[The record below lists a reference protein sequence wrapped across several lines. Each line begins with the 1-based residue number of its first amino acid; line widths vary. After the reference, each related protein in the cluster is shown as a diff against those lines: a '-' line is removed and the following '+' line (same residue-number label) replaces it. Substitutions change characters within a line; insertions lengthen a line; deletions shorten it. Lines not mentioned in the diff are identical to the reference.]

1 MSIQSGFQKIKK
13 YVKSSAGYQLLSHW
27 TSAETVEMNDGTT
40 LEQRISNVDNT
51 ADLDK
56 PISKAQ
62 QDALDLKANLA
73 SPTLTGT
80 PQAPTAAVGTNSTQ
94 IATTAFV
101 QTSVSNGIAASDAM
115 IIKGTI
121 GTSGT
126 ITVLPTTYQT
136 GWTYRVVTDGIY
148 AGQNCEIG
156 DLIIALTDRNDSG
169 NLDTDWCVAQTNIN
183 GAITGVKNGDN
194 SVSCTQSGS
203 VVTITHNDLSRN
215 DTSYAAAPLHG
226 DSFTTVKSVTSD
238 TKGHITGVE
247 TQTVTLPYLQIPV
260 DPATA
265 PTAPGSVWIS
275 TN

>member
-27 TSAETVEMNDGTT
+27 TSAETVEMNDGST

-51 ADLDK
+51 ADIDK
-56 PISKAQ
+56 PVSNAQ
-62 QDALDLKANLA
+62 QDALDLKADLA
-73 SPTLTGT
+73 SPILTGT
-80 PQAPTAAVGTNSTQ
+80 PQAPTAAAGTNSTQ

-126 ITVLPTTYQT
+126 ISVLPTTYQT

-148 AGQNCEIG
+148 AGQDCEIG
-156 DLIIALTDRNDSG
+156 DLVIALTDRNGSG

-183 GAITGVKNGDN
+183 GAITGVTSGDN

-203 VVTITHNDLSRN
+203 VITITHNDLTRS
-215 DTSYAAAPLHG
+215 DTTCVATPIHG
-226 DSFTTVKSVTSD
+226 ETFTTVKSVTSD
-238 TKGHITGVE
+238 PKGHITGLE
-247 TQTVTLPYLQIPV
+247 TQTVTLPPLQIPV

-265 PTAPGSVWIS
+265 PTAAGSVWIS